1 MWKISLPVVPA
12 SDCAGVVIDM
22 GVSVKRV
29 SLGSRCAATFH
40 RGWLAGRLISQSQ
53 ASSIG
58 AGDDGVLRQ
67 YIVLSEEEVVEI
79 PASLDFVAAS
89 TLPCAALTAW
99 NALFCGSRSCRP
111 GDNVLVQGSGGV
123 SLFACQFAR
132 AAGATVIATTGELG
146 GEREQKLKELG
157 ASFVVSYREADWS
170 SQVKSLTGGHS
181 ADIIVE
187 VSGSGEQ
194 DAKALS
200 LNGQIA
206 VIGGLGAGGS
216 STFDMRV
223 TLGELRRIMVG
234 SREQFED
241 MNRAIEAQGIRP
253 VVDSKTWTFDE
264 VREAYKHAATGKMWG
279 RLSSTLQRT
288 ELRMATA
295 CNSVESRFED

>member
-1 MWKISLPVVPA
+1 MWKISPPVVPA

-132 AAGATVIATTGELG
+132 AVGATVIATTGELG

-157 ASFVVSYREADWS
+157 ASFVVSYREADWG
-170 SQVKSLTGGHS
+170 SQVKSLTGGHG

-241 MNRAIEAQGIRP
+241 MNRATEAQGIRP

-279 RLSSTLQRT
+279 KVVINVAEDRT
-288 ELRMATA
+288 ANGHSL
-295 CNSVESRFED
+295 